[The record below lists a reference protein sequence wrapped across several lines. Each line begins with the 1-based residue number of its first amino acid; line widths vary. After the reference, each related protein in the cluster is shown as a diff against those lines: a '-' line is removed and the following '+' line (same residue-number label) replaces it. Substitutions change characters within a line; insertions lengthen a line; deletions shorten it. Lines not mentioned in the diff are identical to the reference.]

1 MPFRRLI
8 SILLTTVLPAAAAFL
23 AAGCAPSVICRVETV
38 VLPDYSCQ
46 RSVRLDIFPN
56 PRFPQ
61 HKPRL
66 GDFFQFPPAEQY
78 DSYAVRPEGAAF
90 AGSFASY
97 EQIPPD
103 LARITPG
110 SAARAANALSFRVM
124 DMVLFVLA
132 DFDET
137 IADIIAGEEDGQAAL
152 AEIIRICVPEIMAV
166 LNARY
171 GARYDLSRLDAW
183 LNHDLPAKLARVYDG
198 AWRIHAAKRSGVT
211 SPGEEYEYYLFLMA
225 EARREG
231 LELAPPGTPNL
242 REENLRRLRE
252 YGVRLA
258 ERLCPARDGGPGV
271 GREGFSGIALD
282 ELAAAVQKAITARH
296 GSINA
301 FLGKLSALA
310 PRAFGAYLIGSVMP
324 FHMLPETTYRY
335 RLRLPG
341 AIIQTNGVR
350 ELNGDL
356 AWSFSDN
363 DLAFTG
369 QSMWAR
375 TIFVRE
381 AAAAALNLQ
390 GFPASLADVDQ
401 TFGLCLS
408 PAGTPR
414 EALLD
419 ALASAASAGGT
430 APLEALAANPS
441 SPDAAAA
448 KGMLELFTRHRRDR
462 QPPAAQGGPAAP

>member
-1 MPFRRLI
+1 MLFRRVI
-8 SILLTTVLPAAAAFL
+8 SAVLAMAAFL
-23 AAGCAPSVICRVETV
+23 AAGCAPSVTWRVETV
-38 VLPDYSCQ
+38 ILADYSC
-46 RSVRLDIFPN
+46 RRTTRVDISPN

-66 GDFFQFPPAEQY
+66 GDFFQFPPAERY
-78 DSYAVRPEGAAF
+78 ESYAVRPDGAFF
-90 AGSFASY
+90 AGSFASF

-110 SAARAANALSFRVM
+110 TPARASNAMSFRVM

-137 IADIIAGEEDGQAAL
+137 ISDIVGGEEDGQAAL
-152 AEIIRICVPEIMAV
+152 AEIIRTCAPEVMAV

-171 GARYDLSRLDAW
+171 GARYDLSRLASW

-211 SPGEEYEYYLFLMA
+211 SLGEEYEYYLFLMA

-231 LELAPPGTPNL
+231 LELAPPGTPNM
-242 REENLRRLRE
+242 REENIRRLRE

-258 ERLCPARDGGPGV
+258 ERLCPARDGGPGA
-271 GREGFSGIALD
+271 GRDAFSDVALD
-282 ELAAAVQKAITARH
+282 ELAAAVQRAITARH
-296 GSINA
+296 GSVNA
-301 FLGKLSALA
+301 FLGKISALA
-310 PRAFGAYLIGSVMP
+310 PRAFGAYLIGSAMP
-324 FHMLPETTYRY
+324 FHMIPEAAYRY
-335 RLRLPG
+335 RLRVPG
-341 AIIQTNGVR
+341 TIIQTNGVR

-356 AWSFSDN
+356 AWNFGDR

-375 TIFVRE
+375 TIFIRE
-381 AAAAALNLQ
+381 DAGAAMDLA

-401 TFGLCLS
+401 MFGLSLS
-408 PAGTPR
+408 PSGAPR
-414 EALLD
+414 EELLD
-419 ALASAASAGGT
+419 AMAKSASAGGT
-430 APLEALAANPS
+430 APLEALAASQS

-448 KGMLELFTRHRRDR
+448 RGMLDLFNRHRRAR
-462 QPPAAQGGPAAP
+462 QQPPGQNRPALP